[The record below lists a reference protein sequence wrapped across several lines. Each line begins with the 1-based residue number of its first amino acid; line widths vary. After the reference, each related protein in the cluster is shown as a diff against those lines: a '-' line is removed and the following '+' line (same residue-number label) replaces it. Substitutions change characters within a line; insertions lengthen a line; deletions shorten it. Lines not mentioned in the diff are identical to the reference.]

1 MAHPTSS
8 CAVRRRVENAPLSPA
23 LQTWSCFSM
32 AECSGDACLMLVAV
46 EGSWFVGLVLF
57 LSCLVLFLSCL
68 VLVRTRGE
76 CVDASSTRAP
86 LQGPA
91 QGFKLRVSR
100 SASAARA

>member
-57 LSCLVLFLSCL
+57 LSCLVL
-68 VLVRTRGE
+68 VRTRGE